1 MESFKNEVIFRAEI
15 KSQNKLMDIKGRK
28 DKMNWETGLA
38 TYTLL
43 ILCLK

>member
-1 MESFKNEVIFRAEI
+1 MESLKNEVIFRAEI

-28 DKMNWETGLA
+28 GGMNWEIGID

-43 ILCLK
+43 ILFLK